1 MVLKACQNVP
11 VENGENGQ
19 EEPTVVPVV
28 SQPVDE
34 VMNRK
39 VSKYLQME

>member
-11 VENGENGQ
+11 VENGERENGQ
-19 EEPTVVPVV
+19 EEPTVVPVI

-39 VSKYLQME
+39 VSNY